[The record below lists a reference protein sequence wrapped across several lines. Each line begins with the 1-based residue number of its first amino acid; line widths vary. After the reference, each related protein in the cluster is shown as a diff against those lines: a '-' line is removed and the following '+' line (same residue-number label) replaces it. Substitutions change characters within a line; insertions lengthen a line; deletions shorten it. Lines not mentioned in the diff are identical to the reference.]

1 MQDTKVCHFCGE
13 DIKAIAI
20 KCKHCGSMLN
30 EPIPTTAHIP
40 PQGTTIQMALGI
52 NYDVLDELGRGGMA
66 TVYRAIQKNLNREVA
81 LKVLAP
87 HYNHDTEFIERF
99 HREAR
104 SAASLTHPNI
114 ITIYDEGTI
123 SGVHFMAMAL
133 VTGEDLHNRVKRE

>member
-66 TVYRAIQKNLNREVA
+66 TVYSLHSRQIIPMIILNY
-81 LKVLAP
+81 L
-87 HYNHDTEFIERF
+87 I
-99 HREAR
+99 
-104 SAASLTHPNI
+104 
-114 ITIYDEGTI
+114 
-123 SGVHFMAMAL
+123 
-133 VTGEDLHNRVKRE
+133 